1 MKLIRKYHVIP
12 YEGTLLD
19 SAKRFLESI
28 LAAPTLDDTTKC
40 RFYQDVL
47 YRIKSHPEMNIA
59 TEETVDIVRENL
71 RIHQPPARVEE
82 GAISPTPPAP
92 DQEDADLFKFGENY
106 AENESGPLKHVKQH
120 HRFDPYGKPPQPL
133 IDQTL
138 APPQPQPPKI
148 QKTATKR
155 HHIGDYDDDEP
166 ERKKYAT
173 PRKRKTNPFKKL
185 IKKKKKKTFNFMK
198 PNLKRKQQRVDKKQK
213 QQRVAEIKTE
223 IKTEE
228 EPSAEHDP
236 SKYDPSKHD
245 AKYKPSNA
253 KHTVKYEPYKVK
265 KEVKH
270 DPSKVKHEYD
280 PSKVKKEVKHE
291 YDPSKVKKEPK
302 HEYDLSKVKKEV
314 KHEYDPSKVKHEYDL
329 SKVKKEVKH
338 KYDPSKVKKEYDP
351 AKVKKEVKHDPSK
364 VKLESNIKHENLKR
378 KIPADPEDEPWH
390 KSRLIEESF
399 KKKKTKKTKKSKI
412 PSNKRKLSS
421 TSPYENVAKR
431 RSLHGSGPA
440 PPAGS
445 RIYCRLWKF

>member
-28 LAAPTLDDTTKC
+28 LADPSLDDTTKC

-47 YRIKSHPEMNIA
+47 YRIKNHPEMNIA

-71 RIHQPPARVEE
+71 RIHQPSVENRVEE
-82 GAISPTPPAP
+82 EGVPPPPPPPPPT
-92 DQEDADLFKFGENY
+92 DNEDEDVFKFGENY

-133 IDQTL
+133 IDQT
-138 APPQPQPPKI
+138 PPPPPPKI
-148 QKTATKR
+148 QTATKR
-155 HHIGDYDDDEP
+155 RHIGDYDDDEP

-185 IKKKKKKTFNFMK
+185 IKKKKKTFNFMK

-213 QQRVAEIKTE
+213 QRRIAEIKTE

-228 EPSAEHDP
+228 ESSPP
-236 SKYDPSKHD
+236 VKH
-245 AKYKPSNA
+245 K
-253 KHTVKYEPYKVK
+253 VKYGPSKVK
-265 KEVKH
+265 KEIKH
-270 DPSKVKHEYD
+270 D

-291 YDPSKVKKEPK
+291 YDPSRVK

-314 KHEYDPSKVKHEYDL
+314 KHEYDPYKVKKEVKHEYDPSRVKKEPKL
-329 SKVKKEVKH
+329 EYDPSNVKKEVKYNPSKVKKEVKLE
-338 KYDPSKVKKEYDP
+338 YDPSKVKN
-351 AKVKKEVKHDPSK
+351 
-364 VKLESNIKHENLKR
+364 ESNKYEPSTAYLKR
-378 KIPADPEDEPWH
+378 KIPIDPADEPWH
-390 KSRLIEESF
+390 KSRLIEESV
-399 KKKKTKKTKKSKI
+399 KKKKTKKIQKKS

-421 TSPYENVAKR
+421 TSPYENVTKR